1 MLKEDSNLDEDC
13 KKITSLKKSRM
24 SASKGINPN
33 YFSLLL
39 KDISKY
45 PDKKS
50 LLDSIKNISSEL
62 ATTFSTKKTGASS
75 KKSQTVITENIK
87 SMVKF
92 GIEVKRVLIH
102 LPIDETKEKCPLIEI
117 STNVTQSFSQPI
129 SLRFNI

>member
-1 MLKEDSNLDEDC
+1 M
-13 KKITSLKKSRM
+13 
-24 SASKGINPN
+24 
-33 YFSLLL
+33 L

-75 KKSQTVITENIK
+75 KKSQTVTENIK

-117 STNVTQSFSQPI
+117 STNVTSKYKSSYDI
-129 SLRFNI
+129 DVEFNSKKTKTQ